1 MRQRRYKPKPL
12 REEKKLLIVAN
23 GKTEEEYFCQF
34 PVRGQLLR
42 VLLWPSI
49 DNRKLLRKA
58 VEAREKQIRENKYLE
73 DIDET
78 WIVIDRDS
86 HAPNPRDR
94 QDFERVL
101 RDAEGNNV
109 KVAYSNNAFELWY
122 LLHFKYE
129 KDTLNTAEL
138 TRRLNKEL
146 GKAKTGYTY
155 RKPAP
160 QMYEL
165 IHYKQEKAIQNAEKL
180 YLSHKDTPP
189 VDANP
194 STTVHKLVE
203 ILKSMRRRQ

>member
-42 VLLWPSI
+42 VLLYPSI

-58 VEAREKQIRENKYLE
+58 IEARQKQIQEKKYLK
-73 DIDET
+73 DIDEA

-86 HAPNPRDR
+86 HLPNPRDK

-101 RDAEGNNV
+101 QDAGDNNV
-109 KVAYSNNAFELWY
+109 AVAYSNNAFELWY

-129 KDTLNTAEL
+129 KDALNTEEL
-138 TRRLNKEL
+138 IRRLNKEL
-146 GKAKTGYTY
+146 GKAKTGYVY

-165 IHYKQEKAIQNAEKL
+165 IHPKQEKAIQHAERL
-180 YLSHKDTPP
+180 YLSNKNTPP

-203 ILKSMRRRQ
+203 TLKSMRQR